1 MAAVTIH
8 SDFGAQGEKK
18 SATVSSFWVSWLRC
32 KFSLVTASILEIAL
46 VLLTKC
52 TFSFQHEIWHTCCI
66 HEMFTSKV
74 VFCIFSL
81 CSCNMRTWRQDLL
94 WSSLNILFFYLIKKN
109 ISYWTRVDLQCCIS
123 YRGYSKEIQL
133 YIYVYLLFFRFF
145 PIYIITEYW
154 VEFLV
159 LYSRYL
165 LIIYFI
171 YESVFMLTSTN
182 S

>member
-94 WSSLNILFFYLIKKN
+94 WSSLNILFFYLIKK
-109 ISYWTRVDLQCCIS
+109 IFHTGLELTYSVVLVSGDTAKRFSYTYMYIFSFSDSFPYTLLQSI
-123 YRGYSKEIQL
+123 E
-133 YIYVYLLFFRFF
+133 
-145 PIYIITEYW
+145 
-154 VEFLV
+154 
-159 LYSRYL
+159 
-165 LIIYFI
+165 
-171 YESVFMLTSTN
+171 
-182 S
+182 